1 MVLVSPLS
9 IDGMF
14 GAHCVITPPVEV
26 KLRQGVV
33 AIQRAPG
40 HGGVADAVRLVLVAV
55 AVVVEVG
62 VAGDLLVLIEVDG
75 GATMAV
81 VPAQVNGRL
90 PFSSAILGEVIL
102 KRGFRIWLN
111 KEH

>member
-14 GAHCVITPPVEV
+14 GAHCVITSPVEV
-26 KLRQGVV
+26 KLCQRVV
-33 AIQRAPG
+33 AIQRAPV